1 MFEKKRRLM
10 KRKSNYRFFVID
22 VVILSDVLMAILGQ
36 INNKNNL
43 NLDKHMRKVSLMLYH
58 FI

>member
-1 MFEKKRRLM
+1 M